1 MGIQQ
6 IRSEAEY
13 IAALAAVSKLVDVDP
28 VNSPPASAEL
38 ERLSILTERYEA
50 EHFPIEISNPAGT
63 LKPFSREKYLQQLR
77 EAKLEPHP
85 VVDFGEPRSNEF
97 GGLDEQS

>member
-28 VNSPPASAEL
+28 VNSPPASDEL
-38 ERLSILTERYEA
+38 ERLSILT